1 MSIGI
6 LLVTHQG
13 LGPALKAAAH
23 QILGDTLPM
32 PVETLEVPPG
42 ADPAQLRSQADALLA
57 GMDAPH
63 TLVLTDLYGS
73 SPANIAL
80 AVAEAPGLPVLAG
93 VNLPML
99 LRVLN
104 YADRSVNDLV
114 DTALEGGLRSI
125 FLAKAAIG

>member
-6 LLVTHQG
+6 LLVTHEG
-13 LGPALKAAAH
+13 LGPALKAAAR
-23 QILGDTLPM
+23 QILGAPLPM
-32 PVETLEVPPG
+32 TVETLEVPPD
-42 ADPAQLRSQADALLA
+42 ADLAQLRAQADALLA
-57 GMDAPH
+57 GMDAPQ

-73 SPANIAL
+73 SPANVAL
-80 AVAEAPGLPVLAG
+80 AAAEGPGVPVLTG

-104 YADRSVNDLV
+104 YAERSLTDLV

-125 FLAKAAIG
+125 FLAKTAIR